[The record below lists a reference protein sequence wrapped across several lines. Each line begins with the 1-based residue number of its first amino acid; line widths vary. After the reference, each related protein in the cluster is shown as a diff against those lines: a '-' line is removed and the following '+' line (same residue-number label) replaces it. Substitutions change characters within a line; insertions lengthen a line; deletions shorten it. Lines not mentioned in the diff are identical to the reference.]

1 MTFYLD
7 VLGYDGSCCNNP
19 EDVRRNV
26 MPDLM
31 KRIERDLTPVKLS
44 HLSVMRNR
52 VDIWQKTKDFII
64 QQKFAEFQ
72 KAKGN
77 LTLWPDGSYLPSIG
91 NYYLY
96 LATCQM
102 YIRQASI
109 PSRLARP
116 AMKLKSR
123 LK

>member
-31 KRIERDLTPVKLS
+31 KRIERDLSPVKLS

-77 LTLWPDGSYLPSIG
+77 LTLWPDGSYLPFDTPTIQSPNGVVGPGTKQEI
-91 NYYLY
+91 
-96 LATCQM
+96 A
-102 YIRQASI
+102 
-109 PSRLARP
+109 
-116 AMKLKSR
+116 
-123 LK
+123 